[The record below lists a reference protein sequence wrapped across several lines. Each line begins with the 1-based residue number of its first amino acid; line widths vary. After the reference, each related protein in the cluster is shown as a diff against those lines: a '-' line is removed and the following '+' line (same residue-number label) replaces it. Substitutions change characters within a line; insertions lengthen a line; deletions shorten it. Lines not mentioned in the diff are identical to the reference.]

1 MSRLMD
7 EQEAI
12 LEEVDDGKKQFWL
25 SHQNIDLESMNEE
38 DFRSSYDHVNT
49 GPLFAPLRDYDDSL

>member
-25 SHQNIDLESMNEE
+25 SHQNIDLESTNEE
-38 DFRSSYDHVNT
+38 DFSSVIWSCQY
-49 GPLFAPLRDYDDSL
+49 